1 VLKRPTPG
9 EFRVQHDFGGR
20 VEGLTPAASLRELAE
35 RVLQSI
41 SFPWLYARVD
51 LVQATKGPVLMEVEL
66 IEPDLFFDHATN
78 SADRLAAALIERTL
92 SMTD

>member
-1 VLKRPTPG
+1 VLERPTPG
-9 EFRVQHDFGGR
+9 EFRVEHDFGGR
-20 VEGLTPAASLRELAE
+20 VEGLTPAASLRGLAE

-51 LVQATKGPVLMEVEL
+51 VVQTSDGPVLMEVEL

-78 SADRLAAALIERTL
+78 AADRLAAALMERML
-92 SMTD
+92 SMPD